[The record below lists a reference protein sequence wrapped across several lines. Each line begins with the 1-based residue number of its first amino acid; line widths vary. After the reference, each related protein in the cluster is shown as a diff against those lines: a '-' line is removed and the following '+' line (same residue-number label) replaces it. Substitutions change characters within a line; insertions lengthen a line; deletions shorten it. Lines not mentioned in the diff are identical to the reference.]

1 MRKGVYTYSLSVKG
15 VFSVV
20 RYCPRLGRSQ
30 NNKPTRVEV
39 EGLLFLGMRVL
50 HNVKIDYFLL
60 FIYFIFLWYPMG
72 THRIYPLDTHRVSQ
86 EKINKKW
93 WEAFWKNEML
103 TRVITIPTIISP
115 VNQWNLIFISSSQK
129 ILLIWG

>member
-50 HNVKIDYFLL
+50 HNVKIDDFIIIYLFYFLV
-60 FIYFIFLWYPMG
+60 IPDGYP
-72 THRIYPLDTHRVSQ
+72 
-86 EKINKKW
+86 
-93 WEAFWKNEML
+93 
-103 TRVITIPTIISP
+103 
-115 VNQWNLIFISSSQK
+115 
-129 ILLIWG
+129 